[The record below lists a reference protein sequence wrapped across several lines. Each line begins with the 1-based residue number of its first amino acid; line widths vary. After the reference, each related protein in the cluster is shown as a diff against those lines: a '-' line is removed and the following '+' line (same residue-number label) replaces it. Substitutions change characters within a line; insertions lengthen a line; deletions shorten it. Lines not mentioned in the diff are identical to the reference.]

1 MSSPWSPRREV
12 SPETSRL
19 LIERAH
25 EELLAGNAGDERLGD
40 VRILV
45 RESWRRSLQ
54 SLVGAEGLPP
64 LDLDAEALEEY
75 RRAHPLAG
83 VIDMVRGLLLPGG
96 SDESGVAVAV
106 GDAAG
111 RLLWVEGDR
120 RVRALTGEMG
130 FVEGANWS
138 EHAVGTSAPGTA
150 IALGRSVQIRGAEH
164 FNRLVQPWSCTAA
177 PVHDPETRRLLG
189 VIDVTGGIEAV
200 TPQAQ
205 LLVDATAR
213 AVEGEILVARLRARA
228 LRQAQGPGGH
238 AQGPGGQ
245 AQGPGGQAQGPGGRA
260 QGSGE
265 RAQGSGERA
274 QGSGERAQGPDERT
288 RAPGERVAG
297 SLRHADGAGS
307 ARRASRKVEQQR
319 ATLRVLG
326 RDKALLEVAGEHA
339 ETVSELGPR
348 HAELLLMLAVHRQG
362 LSAERLGELVYG
374 NAGAT
379 DTVRPELVRLRKHLE
394 RVAPR
399 LVPASRPYRLTVP
412 LETDAHQLLSLL
424 DRGAHRVALAA
435 YRGDVLPDS
444 VAPGVEA
451 FRDTVRTALR
461 EALMAEASVDVL
473 LAFAETDAATDD
485 VDLLR
490 LCLSMLPPR
499 SPKRAGL
506 VARIERLE
514 AEV

>member
-1 MSSPWSPRREV
+1 MSSSWSPRREV

-25 EELLAGNAGDERLGD
+25 EELVAGNTADARLSD
-40 VRILV
+40 VRALV
-45 RESWRRSLQ
+45 RESWRRSLD
-54 SLVGAEGLPP
+54 SLVGAEALPP
-64 LDLDAEALEEY
+64 VDLTAEELDAY
-75 RRAHPLAG
+75 RRAHPLSG
-83 VIDMVRGLLLPGG
+83 VIDMVRGLLLPGEA
-96 SDESGVAVAV
+96 SESGVVVAV

-120 RVRALTGEMG
+120 HVRALTGGMG

-138 EHAVGTSAPGTA
+138 EVAVGTAAPGTA
-150 IALGRSVQIRGAEH
+150 LALDRSVQIHGAEH

-177 PVHDPETRRLLG
+177 PVHDPETRRILG
-189 VIDVTGGIEAV
+189 VIDVTGGPEAV

-213 AVEGEILVARLRARA
+213 AIEGELLVARLR
-228 LRQAQGPGGH
+228 
-238 AQGPGGQ
+238 
-245 AQGPGGQAQGPGGRA
+245 
-260 QGSGE
+260 E
-265 RAQGSGERA
+265 RAAPADPPRRA
-274 QGSGERAQGPDERT
+274 
-288 RAPGERVAG
+288 
-297 SLRHADGAGS
+297 
-307 ARRASRKVEQQR
+307 ARRAEPTR
-319 ATLRVLG
+319 AVLRVLG
-326 RDKALLEVAGEHA
+326 RDRAQLEVTGEGS

-362 LSAERLGELVYG
+362 VSAERLGELVYG
-374 NAGAT
+374 DPEAT
-379 DTVRPELVRLRKHLE
+379 VTLRAEMVRLRKALAQT
-394 RVAPR
+394 APA
-399 LVPASRPYRLTVP
+399 LVPESRPYRLGVEV
-412 LETDAHQLLSLL
+412 ETDAHQLLSLL

-444 VAPGVEA
+444 IAPGVEE

-473 LAFAETDAATDD
+473 LAFADTDAASDD
-485 VDLLR
+485 VGLLR
-490 LCLSMLPPR
+490 LCLSMLPAR

-514 AEV
+514 AE

>member
-1 MSSPWSPRREV
+1 MSSPWSQRREV

-25 EELLAGNAGDERLGD
+25 DELVAGNDADERLRD
-40 VRILV
+40 VRSLV
-45 RESWRRSLQ
+45 RESWRRSLE

-64 LDLDAEALEEY
+64 LDLTADELEAY

-83 VIDMVRGLLLPGG
+83 VIDMVRGLLLPGEA
-96 SDESGVAVAV
+96 SESGVVVAV

-120 RVRALTGEMG
+120 TVRRLTGDMG

-138 EHAVGTSAPGTA
+138 ERAVGTAAPGTA
-150 IALGRSVQIRGAEH
+150 IALDRSVQIAGAEH

-177 PVHDPETRRLLG
+177 PVHDPETRRIVG
-189 VIDVTGGIEAV
+189 VIDVTGGVEAV

-213 AVEGEILVARLRARA
+213 AIEGELLVARLRARA
-228 LRQAQGPGGH
+228 DP
-238 AQGPGGQ
+238 
-245 AQGPGGQAQGPGGRA
+245 
-260 QGSGE
+260 
-265 RAQGSGERA
+265 
-274 QGSGERAQGPDERT
+274 
-288 RAPGERVAG
+288 AP
-297 SLRHADGAGS
+297 S
-307 ARRASRKVEQQR
+307 RRAGRHRAAATR

-326 RDKALLEVAGEHA
+326 RDRALLEVAGDDG

-374 NAGAT
+374 EQAATANAVTLRA
-379 DTVRPELVRLRKHLE
+379 EMVRLRKALATA
-394 RVAPR
+394 APA
-399 LVPASRPYRLTVP
+399 LVPQSRPYRLGAE
-412 LETDAHQLLSLL
+412 LETDAHQVLSLL

-444 VAPGVEA
+444 VAPGVEE
-451 FRDTVRTALR
+451 FRETVRVALR

-473 LAFAETDAATDD
+473 LAFADTDGAAADAE
-485 VDLLR
+485 LLR
-490 LCLSMLPPR
+490 LCLSMLPAR
-499 SPKRAGL
+499 SPRRAGL

-514 AEV
+514 ADAREPGR